1 MYTSVQALGF
11 HLPKVDPSCSS
22 LWNTYAGESITLK
35 SDMDQEN
42 ATLFLTDLSTIAGY
56 LSPTQSTPT

>member
-35 SDMDQEN
+35 SDMDQG
-42 ATLFLTDLSTIAGY
+42 AGCPVKASYGVTVLSFLIDAL
-56 LSPTQSTPT
+56 